1 MNSSFFAAYQMIRE
15 QKKRARQVRA
25 LQGDV
30 LHGGILQQLVNEAAH
45 GVVITLTFKDGAK
58 AEIRRE
64 DAFDRLTKSRENW

>member
-1 MNSSFFAAYQMIRE
+1 MTAFLTAWNIIRE
-15 QKKRARQVRA
+15 QKKRAKQIKA

-45 GVVITLTFKDGAK
+45 GVVISLTFKDGAK

-64 DAFDRLTKSRENW
+64 DAFDRLQRSRENW

>member
-1 MNSSFFAAYQMIRE
+1 MTAFLTAWNMIRE
-15 QKKRARQVRA
+15 QKKRAKQIRA

-45 GVVITLTFKDGAK
+45 GVVISLTFKNGEK

-64 DAFDRLTKSRENW
+64 DAFDRLQRSRENW

>member
-1 MNSSFFAAYQMIRE
+1 MTAFLTAWNMIRE
-15 QKKRARQVRA
+15 QKKRAKQIKA

-45 GVVITLTFKDGAK
+45 GVVISLTFKDGAK

-64 DAFDRLTKSRENW
+64 DAFDRLQRSRENW